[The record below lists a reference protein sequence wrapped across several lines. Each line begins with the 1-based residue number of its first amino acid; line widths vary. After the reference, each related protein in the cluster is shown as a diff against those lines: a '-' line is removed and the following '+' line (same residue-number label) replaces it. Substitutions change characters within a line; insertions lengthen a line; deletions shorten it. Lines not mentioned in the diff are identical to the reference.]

1 MTRDE
6 ITAALIEELGK
17 IAPEVDATRLDPD
30 ADIREELDIDSI
42 DFLNLVTALSDRLS
56 IDIPKVDY
64 PSLATFAQAADYLA
78 QRLGV
83 AAYVKTARHY
93 CDFSQ

>member
-1 MTRDE
+1 M
-6 ITAALIEELGK
+6 
-17 IAPEVDATRLDPD
+17 
-30 ADIREELDIDSI
+30 SM
-42 DFLNLVTALSDRLS
+42 
-56 IDIPKVDY
+56 DY

-93 CDFSQ
+93 SDFSQ